1 MPPDPPSTINVIL
14 FLAADP
20 SDLARLRIGEE
31 SREIQEKLRLARLR
45 DHFDVEVRLSVRP
58 ADVSQSLLDLAPRF
72 VHFSGHGA
80 QNGAICFETRT
91 GEALPIA
98 PAALSAL
105 FAQFAGAVECVVLN
119 ACFSAV
125 QAEAIAAEIPYVI
138 GMRSEVGDRAA
149 IAFSVGF
156 YQAIGAGRPVEDAFR
171 LGVVQIQL
179 EGLPEALTPVLVRKG
194 ERVHDIQPAPPV
206 PDTPERPRS
215 LPGRKQPAAA
225 GRQPPAGAVRA
236 PAGGNLEPVVSTLRR
251 IMQEGGEGN
260 FAVFQAD
267 PTRNCFIQV
276 ASGAG
281 ADSLYL
287 EAVSDK
293 YLQAGFRLSETGKQR
308 LSQLGWALAEGQ
320 FGGNYTKI
328 WNNVGDD
335 AARRLVAMEILT
347 ILSEVYGCAADMVLD
362 VRVVLE

>member
-1 MPPDPPSTINVIL
+1 MPAQPESPPNIIL

-45 DHFDVEVRLSVRP
+45 DAFDVEVRLSVRP

-98 PAALSAL
+98 PEALSAL
-105 FAQFAGAVECVVLN
+105 FAQFAGTVECVVLN
-119 ACFSAV
+119 ACFSAM

-156 YQAIGAGRPVEDAFR
+156 YQAVGAGRTVEEAFR

-194 ERVHDIQPAPPV
+194 ERLPAP
-206 PDTPERPRS
+206 TPPATAPQPQVQPRS
-215 LPGRKQPAAA
+215 LPRVPGRGRAA
-225 GRQPPAGAVRA
+225 PPPGAVRV
-236 PAGGNLEPVVSTLRR
+236 PAGGNLEPVVATLRQ
-251 IMQEGGEGN
+251 IMREGGEGN
-260 FAVFQAD
+260 FAVLQAD
-267 PTRNCFIQV
+267 ATRNCFIQV
-276 ASGAG
+276 AAGAG
-281 ADSLYL
+281 SDSLYL
-287 EAVSDK
+287 EAASDK
-293 YLQAGFRLSETGKQR
+293 YLQNGYQLPDTGKRR
-308 LSQLGWALAEGQ
+308 LKELGWELTEEQ
-320 FGGNYTKI
+320 LGGNYAKI
-328 WNNVGDD
+328 WGAIHDD
-335 AARRLVAMEILT
+335 DGRRLVAIEILT
-347 ILSEVYGCAADMVLD
+347 ILNEVYGCAADETLD
-362 VRVVLE
+362 VRVVLQ

>member
-1 MPPDPPSTINVIL
+1 MSPQAPDSVNVIL

-98 PAALSAL
+98 PEALSAL
-105 FAQFAGAVECVVLN
+105 FAQFAGTVECVVLN

-125 QAEAIAAEIPYVI
+125 QAEAIAAAIPYVI

-194 ERVHDIQPAPPV
+194 ERVPDSQPAPPA
-206 PDTPERPRS
+206 PGTLERPRA
-215 LPGRKQPAAA
+215 LPGRKQPA

-236 PAGGNLEPVVSTLRR
+236 PFGGNLEPVVATLRR

-287 EAVSDK
+287 EAVSDR
-293 YLQAGFRLSETGKQR
+293 YLQAGFRLPEAGKQR
-308 LSQLGWALAEGQ
+308 LSQLGWTLAEEQ
-320 FGGNYTKI
+320 FGANYTKI
-328 WNNVGDD
+328 WSNVGDD

-347 ILSEVYGCAADMVLD
+347 ILSEVYGCAADAVLD

>member
-1 MPPDPPSTINVIL
+1 MPPDPPSTVNVIL

-45 DHFDVEVRLSVRP
+45 DQFDVEVRLSVRP

-91 GEALPIA
+91 GESLPIA
-98 PAALSAL
+98 PEALSAL
-105 FAQFAGAVECVVLN
+105 FSQFAGTVECVVLN

-138 GMRSEVGDRAA
+138 GMRSEVGNRAA

-156 YQAIGAGRPVEDAFR
+156 YQAIGAGRAVEDAFR

-194 ERVHDIQPAPPV
+194 ERVPDIRPAPAPPV
-206 PDTPERPRS
+206 PERPRS
-215 LPGRKQPAAA
+215 LPGREGTAGA
-225 GRQPPAGAVRA
+225 GRRRELCRLPGRRYPQLFHTGRIGRGRRQPVPGSGQRQIFAGRLPAVGCRQATTSRA
-236 PAGGNLEPVVSTLRR
+236 GLATGRGTIWRELHQNLGKCRGRRRAQGCCAGDTG
-251 IMQEGGEGN
+251 
-260 FAVFQAD
+260 
-267 PTRNCFIQV
+267 
-276 ASGAG
+276 
-281 ADSLYL
+281 DS
-287 EAVSDK
+287 D
-293 YLQAGFRLSETGKQR
+293 
-308 LSQLGWALAEGQ
+308 
-320 FGGNYTKI
+320 
-328 WNNVGDD
+328 
-335 AARRLVAMEILT
+335 
-347 ILSEVYGCAADMVLD
+347 
-362 VRVVLE
+362 

>member
-1 MPPDPPSTINVIL
+1 MPPDPPSTVNVIL

-45 DHFDVEVRLSVRP
+45 DQFDVEVRLSVRP

-98 PAALSAL
+98 PEALSAL
-105 FAQFAGAVECVVLN
+105 FSQFAGTVECVVLN

-156 YQAIGAGRPVEDAFR
+156 YQAIGAGRAVEDAFR

-194 ERVHDIQPAPPV
+194 ERVPDIRPAPAPPV
-206 PDTPERPRS
+206 PERPRS
-215 LPGRKQPAAA
+215 LPGREGTAGA
-225 GRQPPAGAVRA
+225 GRRPPAGTVYA
-236 PAGGNLEPVVSTLRR
+236 PSGGNLEPVVATLRR
-251 IMQEGGEGN
+251 IMQEGGDGN

-267 PTRNCFIQV
+267 ATRNCFIQV

-293 YLQAGFRLSETGKQR
+293 YLQAGFRLSAAGRQR
-308 LSQLGWALAEGQ
+308 LVELGWQLAAEQ
-320 FGGNYTKI
+320 SGGNYTKI
-328 WNNVGDD
+328 WENVEDD
-335 AARRLVAMEILT
+335 AARRVVALEILA
-347 ILSEVYGCAADMVLD
+347 ILTEVYGCAAGDVLD

>member
-1 MPPDPPSTINVIL
+1 MPAQAESTPNVIL

-91 GEALPIA
+91 GEALPISA
-98 PAALSAL
+98 EALSAL
-105 FAQFAGAVECVVLN
+105 FAQFAGTVECVVLN

-125 QAEAIAAEIPYVI
+125 QAGAIAAEIPYVI

-156 YQAIGAGRPVEDAFR
+156 YQAIGAGRSVEDAFR

-179 EGLPEALTPVLVRKG
+179 EGLPEAFTPVLVRKG
-194 ERVHDIQPAPPV
+194 ERVPDIQPAPALPA
-206 PDTPERPRS
+206 PERPRS
-215 LPGRKQPAAA
+215 LPGRERSGGA
-225 GRQPPAGAVRA
+225 GQRPPAGTVRA
-236 PAGGNLEPVVSTLRR
+236 PSGGNLDPVVTTLRR
-251 IMQEGGEGN
+251 IMQEGGDGN

-267 PTRNCFIQV
+267 ATRNCFIQV
-276 ASGAG
+276 AAGAG

-287 EAVSDK
+287 EAASDK
-293 YLQAGFRLSETGKQR
+293 YLQAGFRLPAAAKQR
-308 LSQLGWALAEGQ
+308 LAELGWQLAEEQ

-328 WNNVGDD
+328 WDNVGDD
-335 AARRLVAMEILT
+335 AARRLVAMEILA
-347 ILSEVYGCAADMVLD
+347 ILTEVYGCAAGDVLD